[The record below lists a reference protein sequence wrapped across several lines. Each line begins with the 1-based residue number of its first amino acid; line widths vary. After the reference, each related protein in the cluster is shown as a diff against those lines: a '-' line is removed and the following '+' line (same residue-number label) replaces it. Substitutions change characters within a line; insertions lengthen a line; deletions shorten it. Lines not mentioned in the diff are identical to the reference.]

1 MSKENKKGEKVWKN
15 WILIIV
21 LGVVMGSFAAGL
33 FIFLGPKDKNEEDKD
48 AGRVMQGDLSRDTEV
63 PEVKIDKETG
73 KDDNVSKTMQV
84 SSGDYS
90 SIVES
95 VMPSVVTV
103 QATKESSR
111 SGYDDLYDDIF
122 DYDYYGSKR
131 QYVSTSTGTGFI
143 IGQNG
148 NELLLATN
156 NHVIEG
162 AKNVRVKFI
171 DGKEANASVK
181 GGDENYDVAVL
192 SIDGREL
199 DETTIKSI
207 KIAAIGNSDEV
218 KVGDVAIAIGNALGY
233 GQSVT
238 VGYISALNVN
248 LDLSNGKMQFI
259 QADTAINEGNSGG
272 PLLNIYGEVIGIT
285 TAKKFNTTKKI
296 EGVGYAIPLAKVI
309 PIINELIN
317 RVDLSPEEAG
327 YLGITGKDVTERY
340 SKAYGMPNGVY
351 VDSVADEKSPAY
363 IAGIHHG
370 DIITAVN
377 GRNIKSMEELKD
389 VLSYIRFG
397 TEVEVTYYSLG
408 SSGYEEKKINVVL
421 AKKTDL
427 ENTSN

>member
-1 MSKENKKGEKVWKN
+1 
-15 WILIIV
+15 
-21 LGVVMGSFAAGL
+21 
-33 FIFLGPKDKNEEDKD
+33 
-48 AGRVMQGDLSRDTEV
+48 
-63 PEVKIDKETG
+63 
-73 KDDNVSKTMQV
+73 MQV

-285 TAKKFNTTKKI
+285 TAKKIQYNKK
-296 EGVGYAIPLAKVI
+296 
-309 PIINELIN
+309 N
-317 RVDLSPEEAG
+317 
-327 YLGITGKDVTERY
+327 
-340 SKAYGMPNGVY
+340 
-351 VDSVADEKSPAY
+351 
-363 IAGIHHG
+363 
-370 DIITAVN
+370 
-377 GRNIKSMEELKD
+377 
-389 VLSYIRFG
+389 
-397 TEVEVTYYSLG
+397 
-408 SSGYEEKKINVVL
+408 
-421 AKKTDL
+421 
-427 ENTSN
+427 